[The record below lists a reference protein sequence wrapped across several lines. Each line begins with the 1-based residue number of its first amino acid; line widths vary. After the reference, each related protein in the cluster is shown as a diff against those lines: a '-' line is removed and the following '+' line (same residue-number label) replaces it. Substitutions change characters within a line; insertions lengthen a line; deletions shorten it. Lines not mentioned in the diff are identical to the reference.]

1 MYQSKAGTEAILLMD
16 HRFKREHILYPC
28 IVILVYTTSLCIS
41 YIYVSCF
48 KTFVL
53 LLLIL
58 FFFFFNTG
66 KNIKKIHSFIT
77 FCVFFGD
84 VILV

>member
-16 HRFKREHILYPC
+16 HRFKTEHILYPC

-58 FFFFFNTG
+58 L
-66 KNIKKIHSFIT
+66 IQEKIQRKYAALLHL
-77 FCVFFGD
+77 VFSLGM
-84 VILV
+84 